1 MSYVIHKIKFDG
13 LGLKIKFDEYNEGR
27 VKACDIGFSEPPKP
41 SFSDTFSRLILVAHE
56 VMGIARIKVIDDR
69 NGIILIRCNG
79 IEFKQKSDGTK
90 ALCAYLCSFTS
101 VGYTWLPDIK
111 IMCSELNISRNEF
124 YKYRAELIEHGYIE
138 IENEDNNE

>member
-1 MSYVIHKIKFDG
+1 MAILNLNGEKVFKAPFGVIST
-13 LGLKIKFDEYNEGR
+13 R
-27 VKACDIGFSEPPKP
+27 VMRD
-41 SFSDTFSRLILVAHE
+41 
-56 VMGIARIKVIDDR
+56 
-69 NGIILIRCNG
+69 
-79 IEFKQKSDGTK
+79 KQLTIQAK